1 MPTPTVYPS
10 ALSFFGTGKEAAG
23 AAGTAV
29 AATRYPPLMKFDPLD
44 DAHILIDEGLRQAM
58 AKEYGSAVGKL
69 WATASFDGNVMDDW
83 IGDALLNGMGDY
95 TTTATAAAPNSTLNG
110 AVTAGATSVVVTSGT
125 GFAANMWVQIGPDA
139 NGGAELVQ
147 IQSVSTNTLTLT
159 AATPLRFAHATLSA
173 VTNTTNTS
181 GYTHVFSLLN
191 SGTGQ
196 PPTHTW
202 VDRTGITP
210 SVGAR
215 AYPFGCIEELTFTAN
230 AEQLFKV
237 AGKMTSFASAPTGVA
252 PTLTPTSEVVQ
263 PSWYSTTTI
272 NSVPVTNIS
281 EWTWT
286 LKRALIVK
294 NTANGSQTPY
304 GIFRG
309 DTTVEGKIM
318 FVAADESPLTTYLA
332 GTQQPLVWT
341 VSNGLSGVNLR
352 SVAFQMTKGLYKKDT
367 LKRDPLFGWEAEYG
381 GIANATDA
389 GFSASLSPAKVTL
402 INQIPTY

>member
-1 MPTPTVYPS
+1 MPTPIVYPS
-10 ALSFFGTGKEAAG
+10 ALSFFGTGKEAPG

-29 AATRYPPLMKFDPLD
+29 TATRYPPLLKFDPLD

-83 IGDALLNGMGDY
+83 IGDALLNSMGDY

-110 AVTAGATSVVVTSGT
+110 GVSAGATSLTVVSGA
-125 GFAANMWVQIGPDA
+125 GFATNQWLQVGPDA
-139 NGGAELVQ
+139 SGGAELVQ
-147 IQSVSTNTLTLT
+147 VASVATNTITLN
-159 AATPLRFAHATLSA
+159 AATPTRFAHATASA
-173 VTNTTNTS
+173 VTNTTNAN

-202 VDRTGITP
+202 IDRTGITP
-210 SVGAR
+210 TVGAR
-215 AYPFGCIEELTFTAN
+215 AYPWGCVDELTFTAN

-237 AGKMTSFASAPTGVA
+237 AGKMTSLASAPTA
-252 PTLTPTSEVVQ
+252 TPPTLTPTTEVVQ
-263 PSWYSTTTI
+263 PSWFSTTTI
-272 NSVPVTNIS
+272 NGVQVTNIT
-281 EWTWT
+281 EWIWT

-309 DTTVEGKIM
+309 DTTVDGKIM

-367 LKRDPLFGWEAEYG
+367 LKRDPLFGWEAEYT

-389 GFSASLSPAKVTL
+389 GFSASLSPSKVTL